1 MDLEKIQAETRLAM
15 KTEEELRELAKARK
29 DSLHAQR
36 LLSQIMIALGN
47 LKDDQAKQ
55 CAGHALAHT
64 LED

>member
-1 MDLEKIQAETRLAM
+1 M
-15 KTEEELRELAKARK
+15 KTEAELRELAKARK
-29 DSLHAQR
+29 DSLHAQ
-36 LLSQIMIALGN
+36 SQIMMALGN

>member
-15 KTEEELRELAKARK
+15 KLRELAKARK
-29 DSLHAQR
+29 DSLHAQW